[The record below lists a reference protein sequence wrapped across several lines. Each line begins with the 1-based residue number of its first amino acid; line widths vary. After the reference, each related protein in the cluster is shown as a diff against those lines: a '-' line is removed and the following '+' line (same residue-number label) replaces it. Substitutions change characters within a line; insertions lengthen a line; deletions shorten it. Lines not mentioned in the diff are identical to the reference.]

1 MSETAVVTIS
11 VEDRIMIVTV
21 NRPDKLN
28 ALNRDVIAALTDAIR
43 QAGARE
49 DVGVVVL
56 TGAGNKAFV
65 AGADIAEMSA
75 MSPLQARRFAREGQ
89 ALGGACDLIGK
100 PVIAAVE
107 GFALGGGC
115 ELAAAC
121 HLRVA
126 GPRARFGQPEVNLGL
141 IPGFGGTQRLA
152 RIVGEGRALE
162 LILTGSMIDAETALS
177 WGLVNRIAE
186 GPALD
191 ASRVLAAEI
200 LEKGPVAVGLA
211 IDAVR
216 NGASMPLE
224 QALEYE
230 ASLFSVAF
238 STEDRAEGTSAFL
251 AKRSPGFRGR

>member
-1 MSETAVVTIS
+1 
-11 VEDRIMIVTV
+11 
-21 NRPDKLN
+21 
-28 ALNRDVIAALTDAIR
+28 
-43 QAGARE
+43 
-49 DVGVVVL
+49 
-56 TGAGNKAFV
+56 
-65 AGADIAEMSA
+65 
-75 MSPLQARRFAREGQ
+75 MSPVQARRFAREGQ
-89 ALGGACDLIGK
+89 ALGAACDLIGK

-162 LILTGSMIDAETALS
+162 LILTGSMIDAKTALS
-177 WGLVNRIAE
+177 WGFVNRIAE
-186 GPALD
+186 GSALD
-191 ASRVLAAEI
+191 AGRTLAAEI

-216 NGASMPLE
+216 NGASLPLE

-230 ASLFSVAF
+230 ASLFAVTF
-238 STEDRAEGTSAFL
+238 STEDMTEGTSAFL
-251 AKRSPGFRGR
+251 EKRSPGFRGR